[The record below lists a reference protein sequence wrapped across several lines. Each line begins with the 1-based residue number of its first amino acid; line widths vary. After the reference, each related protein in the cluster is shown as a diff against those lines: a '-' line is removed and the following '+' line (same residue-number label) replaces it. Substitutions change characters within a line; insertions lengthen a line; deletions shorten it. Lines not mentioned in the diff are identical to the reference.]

1 MTDNF
6 IQLKKDN
13 ILRLGIRDAEGNDT
27 GEQLEFDL
35 EDVSLLLKY
44 QEFIEKHKKNITNL
58 ENAIKVINKRP
69 DVKGKKL
76 LTKNQEDT
84 NKAVIDFYN
93 KEIET
98 YNIFLGENGVQK
110 LLNGRCVNWSTFA
123 DIDEIID
130 NQILPKMDLSMDNAI
145 DEIVKKYAPEE
156 SDVEEIK

>member
-44 QEFIEKHKKNITNL
+44 QDFIEKHKKNITNL

-130 NQILPKMDLSMDNAI
+130 KQILPKMDLSMDNAI
-145 DEIVKKYAPEE
+145 DEIVKKYAPEK

>member
-130 NQILPKMDLSMDNAI
+130 KQILPKMDLSMDNAI
-145 DEIVKKYAPEE
+145 DEIVKKYAPEK